1 LGKWQTNYIF
11 GNAWKQELVGT
22 LANVYLKINRVLF
35 KMGIDF
41 SGAYFVLAII
51 IIDREGAAGVWWL
64 RFEHSLQKLTHLRIV
79 GTFDQVGENV
89 EELVERLVPWKCAE
103 DDKGGLRAGA
113 MSDVA
118 KRPLAV
124 NVSENKVKVLHAPP
138 EKTTTE

>member
-1 LGKWQTNYIF
+1 
-11 GNAWKQELVGT
+11 
-22 LANVYLKINRVLF
+22 
-35 KMGIDF
+35 
-41 SGAYFVLAII
+41 LAII
-51 IIDREGAAGVWWL
+51 IIDREGAARVWRL

-138 EKTTTE
+138 ENNNKVISSQLRCVRWKHYHFNVLKNSSNTHENTVY

>member
-1 LGKWQTNYIF
+1 LI
-11 GNAWKQELVGT
+11 
-22 LANVYLKINRVLF
+22 
-35 KMGIDF
+35 F

-51 IIDREGAAGVWWL
+51 IIDREGAAGVWRL
-64 RFEHSLQKLTHLRIV
+64 RFKHGLQKLTHLRIV

-103 DDKGGLRAGA
+103 DDEGGLRAGA
-113 MSDVA
+113 VSDVA

-138 EKTTTE
+138 EKNNNRVISSKLHLQLGTIETLPL

>member
-1 LGKWQTNYIF
+1 
-11 GNAWKQELVGT
+11 
-22 LANVYLKINRVLF
+22 
-35 KMGIDF
+35 
-41 SGAYFVLAII
+41 LAII
-51 IIDREGAAGVWWL
+51 IIDSKGTAGVWRL
-64 RFEHSLQKLTHLRIV
+64 RFENGLQKLTHLRIV

-103 DDKGGLRAGA
+103 DDEGGLRAGA

-138 EKTTTE
+138 GKNNNRVISSQLH